1 MENCLLVQLRLRT
14 NRKSM
19 ALVLASS
26 AADTSI
32 LNRTLIHI
40 QRPLALAPLT
50 HHWQIITALSWP
62 LLTHSYSKNLQKL
75 SQSYVITE
83 PATRCTAFHDHQT
96 AYFEVDT
103 RDSFVVTRIKYYNIL
118 RIQNQNTDK

>member
-1 MENCLLVQLRLRT
+1 
-14 NRKSM
+14 M

-83 PATRCTAFHDHQT
+83 PATRCTAFKFRFHDHQT

-103 RDSFVVTRIKYYNIL
+103 RDSFATRISSNKDL
-118 RIQNQNTDK
+118 L